1 LINAQLASGGETP
14 PARWGREGDPTM
26 KRISIIGAGF
36 GALTAAKRLRRLDP
50 QAEITLIAPSAEFVY
65 LPSLIWV
72 PTGLRSG
79 DDLRFSLAG
88 TLRRHRLDFHAG
100 RVSGLADGGRRVIT
114 DQGEVTNDGLVIA
127 CGGRF
132 IKKLPGIEHA
142 LSICESI
149 EGAQHLRDRLAA
161 QEGGRLAFG
170 FAGNPNDPSAVRG
183 GPMFELLFGVDTWL
197 RRTNRRGKFE
207 ITFFAPM
214 AEPGKRLGERA
225 MRGLLAEMARRDIR
239 TVLGSKLTSFDAAQ
253 VNTEGGSFEAD
264 LIAFMPGITGPAWAA
279 NAGLP
284 LSAGGFF
291 QADEFCRVQG
301 ADRVFVAGDAGSY
314 PGPDWMPKQAHM
326 ADLQAKAAAA
336 NLLRVMDGQA
346 PLARPKTELACIVD
360 TLDGGT
366 LVYRTESRNLLYA
379 GRWLHYA
386 KLFFEWFYLL
396 PLRRDCGGHGFSD
409 SRIS

>member
-1 LINAQLASGGETP
+1 
-14 PARWGREGDPTM
+14 M

-36 GALTAAKRLRRLDP
+36 GALTAARSLRRLDS
-50 QAEITLIAPSAEFVY
+50 QAEITLIAPAAEFIY

-79 DDLRFSLAG
+79 DDLRFSLTG
-88 TLRRHRLDFHAG
+88 MLRRHRLGFHAG
-100 RVSGLADGGRRVIT
+100 RVSGLADGGRRVVT

-132 IKKLPGIEHA
+132 IKKLPGIENA
-142 LSICESI
+142 LSICENI
-149 EGAQHLRDRLAA
+149 EGAQRLRDRLTALA
-161 QEGGRLAFG
+161 SGRLAFG

-183 GPMFELLFGVDTWL
+183 GPMFELLFGVESWL
-197 RRTNRRGKFE
+197 RRANRRDKFE
-207 ITFFAPM
+207 LTFFAPM
-214 AEPGKRLGERA
+214 AEPGKRLGEQA
-225 MRGLLAEMARRDIR
+225 MRGLLAEMARRGIQ
-239 TVLGSKLTSFDAAQ
+239 TVLGSKLTGFETNR

-264 LIAFMPGITGPAWAA
+264 LIAFMPGITGPAWAE

-284 LSAGGFF
+284 LSPGGFF

-301 ADRVFVAGDAGSY
+301 AERVFVAGDAGSY

-366 LVYRTESRNLLYA
+366 LVYRTEARNLLFSS
-379 GRWLHYA
+379 RWLHYA
-386 KLFFEWFYLL
+386 KRFFEWYYLL
-396 PLRRDCGGHGFSD
+396 QLRRDTMS
-409 SRIS
+409 